1 MSARLA
7 LVAIVSPVLI
17 CAAGC
22 RTPDAAGDS
31 IPPLN
36 SGLSFV
42 HPVQKPDDAFVER
55 CRQLSPEQ
63 KQRIHI
69 FACNGLDPFC
79 LGNLNGFCHAVR
91 SLGFENIYFGQLWE
105 PAAIER
111 KIVAVKQSDPN
122 AQIVLLGYSAGANDA
137 RRICNRLK
145 QQSIRVELLAYIGGD
160 TIRDVPDSRPE
171 NARRILN
178 ITGHGFVPS
187 GGDLFFNGE
196 EISGAT
202 NARLDERHILLP
214 SRSTALDMFLTQL
227 VEVAGSANGN

>member
-7 LVAIVSPVLI
+7 LIAIASPVLI

-22 RTPDAAGDS
+22 RVPGAVGDS
-31 IPPLN
+31 VPPLN
-36 SGLSFV
+36 SGLSFI
-42 HPVQKPDDAFVER
+42 HPVQKPDDALVER
-55 CRQLSPEQ
+55 CRRVSPEQ

-105 PAAIER
+105 PATIER
-111 KIVAVKQSDPN
+111 KIVAVKQGDP
-122 AQIVLLGYSAGANDA
+122 AAAIILIGYSAGANDA

-145 QQSIRVELLAYIGGD
+145 QQSIRIELLAYLGGD

-171 NARRILN
+171 NAQRVLN
-178 ITGHGFVPS
+178 ITGHGFALS

-214 SRSTALDMFLTQL
+214 SRSSALDIFLVQ
-227 VEVAGSANGN
+227 VAEISGAPRD